1 MYAVVLGLLL
11 VLAKVTD
18 FGPFGSWSWWI
29 ILAPFLAAVIWWQ
42 FSDAMGITKRREIER
57 LEDRKRQRRAKALEA
72 LGVDPQRDRQIRK
85 AREAAERRNQ
95 LQRGREDAQQ
105 DREGTRDARD

>member
-1 MYAVVLGLLL
+1 MYALVLGLML

-18 FGPFGSWSWWI
+18 FGPFGSWSWWF
-29 ILAPFLAAVIWWQ
+29 ILAPFVAAVIWWQ

-57 LEDRKRQRRAKALEA
+57 LEDRKRQRREKALES
-72 LGVDPQRDRQIRK
+72 LGIDHRRDRQVRQ
-85 AREAAERRNQ
+85 AREAAERRNE

-105 DREGTRDARD
+105 DREGKRDSWD

>member
-1 MYAVVLGLLL
+1 MYALVLGLIL

-29 ILAPFLAAVIWWQ
+29 ILAPFVAAVIWWQ
-42 FSDAMGITKRREIER
+42 FSDAMGITKSREIER
-57 LEDRKRQRRAKALEA
+57 LEDRKRQRREKALEA
-72 LGVDPQRDRQIRK
+72 LGIDHRRDRQARK
-85 AREAAERRNQ
+85 ARDAAERRNE

-105 DREGTRDARD
+105 DREGKRDS

>member
-1 MYAVVLGLLL
+1 MYALVLGLIL

-29 ILAPFLAAVIWWQ
+29 ILAPFVAAVIWWQ
-42 FSDAMGITKRREIER
+42 FSDAMGITKSREIAR
-57 LEDRKRQRRAKALEA
+57 LEDRKRQRREKALEA
-72 LGVDPQRDRQIRK
+72 LGIDHRRDRQARK
-85 AREAAERRNQ
+85 ARDAAERRNE

-105 DREGTRDARD
+105 DREGKRDS